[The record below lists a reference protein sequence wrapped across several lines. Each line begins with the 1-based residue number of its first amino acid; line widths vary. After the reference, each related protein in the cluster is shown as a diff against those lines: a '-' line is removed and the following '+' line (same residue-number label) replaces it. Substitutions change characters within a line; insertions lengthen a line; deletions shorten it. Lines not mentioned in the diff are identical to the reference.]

1 MALDMRGSKKSLD
14 SNPSKKNVDIDLQWI
29 KDNEVFE
36 KSRINKAQYDTSSY
50 DSMITELD
58 KSNNSLSRQ
67 VIRKMEEELLA
78 VIHDACNNNA
88 ISFANDR
95 LIELKNKYGNFFDN
109 MTPPISSLS
118 YDQQNIDLNTGE
130 IAKNIGHSNFEDG
143 RYLTQLISDDLLD
156 SFAIFFNAKNVDKEI
171 KDDVASKLSEENRKN
186 ILLHL
191 LKLFNKENSWY
202 KPKHNNIPFN
212 EGSFL
217 DGVGSILLGSSKIQN
232 KYDIA
237 TLITFMDSCE
247 YFKMDNLPEL
257 VVYYKRLLSQPNYLK
272 AYDEF
277 FNGLDQ
283 DMINNI
289 TSNQT
294 KHSFEINADIKNF
307 ILKDMPSD
315 LTKLEKAIYIYSKLC
330 KILDYDMEYYNDNA
344 NKKFI
349 AEESISDVDLSN
361 NNVVCYTFSYIYS
374 GLLREIGIDQ
384 IKEAKINKGEFVN
397 KHASVEFVVDNIVI
411 MADSTHAGAEI
422 GDLTTLKVENK
433 INGLRCS
440 QFNIEKQN
448 KVNQAKKKVEMIL
461 EKEKTDEETN
471 YFLPSQEKLD
481 SMTSIDKYI
490 LFNDLVA
497 ATPLTGV
504 SLLGYIQVL
513 KDRLNLYIITKV
525 EKDLDQN
532 DLIINIK
539 MRPLGVEKTY
549 FENVAI
555 SYKINARNKEI
566 IYNGSN
572 FVNGLSNHF
581 VPSSRRQLKK
591 TFDY

>member
-14 SNPSKKNVDIDLQWI
+14 SNPSKNNVDIDLQWF

-36 KSRINKAQYDTSSY
+36 KSKINKAQYDTSSY

-67 VIRKMEEELLA
+67 DIRKMEDELLSL
-78 VIHDACNNNA
+78 IHDASNNNA

-109 MTPPISSLS
+109 MTSPISSLS
-118 YDQQNIDLNTGE
+118 YGQQNIDLNTGE

-143 RYLTQLISDDLLD
+143 RYLTQLISDDLLV

-212 EGSFL
+212 EVSFL
-217 DGVGSILLGSSKIQN
+217 DSVGSILLGKDKIQN
-232 KYDIA
+232 KYDVA

-374 GLLREIGIDQ
+374 GLLREIGIGQ

-397 KHASVEFVVDNIVI
+397 KHASVEFIVDNIVI

-461 EKEKTDEETN
+461 EKEKIDEETN

-572 FVNGLSNHF
+572 FVNGLSNHS
-581 VPSSRRQLKK
+581 VPSSRRQL
-591 TFDY
+591 

>member
-14 SNPSKKNVDIDLQWI
+14 SNPSKNNVDIDLQWI

-67 VIRKMEEELLA
+67 DIRKMEEELLA
-78 VIHDACNNNA
+78 VIHDASNNNA
-88 ISFANDR
+88 ISFANER
-95 LIELKNKYGNFFDN
+95 LIELKNKYGYFFDH
-109 MTPPISSLS
+109 MTPPVSSLS
-118 YDQQNIDLNTGE
+118 YGQQNIDLNTRE
-130 IAKNIGHSNFEDG
+130 IAGIIGHSNFEDG

-247 YFKMDNLPEL
+247 YFKMDNLSEL
-257 VVYYKRLLSQPNYLK
+257 VVYYKRLLSQPNYLE
-272 AYDEF
+272 AYDKF
-277 FNGLDQ
+277 FNELDQ

-307 ILKDMPSD
+307 VLKDMPSD

-411 MADSTHAGAEI
+411 MADSTLAGAEI

-471 YFLPSQEKLD
+471 YFLPSQERLD

-539 MRPLGVEKTY
+539 MKPLGVEKTY
-549 FENVAI
+549 FENAAI

-572 FVNGLSNHF
+572 FVNRLSNNS
-581 VPSSRRQLKK
+581 VPSSGR
-591 TFDY
+591 

>member
-14 SNPSKKNVDIDLQWI
+14 SNPSKNNVDIDLQWI

-36 KSRINKAQYDTSSY
+36 KSKINKAQYDTSSY

-67 VIRKMEEELLA
+67 DIRKMEEDLLA
-78 VIHDACNNNA
+78 LIHDASNNNA

-95 LIELKNKYGNFFDN
+95 LIELKNKYWNFFDN

-118 YDQQNIDLNTGE
+118 YGQQNIDLNTRE

-143 RYLTQLISDDLLD
+143 RYLTQLISDNLLD

-212 EGSFL
+212 EVSFL
-217 DGVGSILLGSSKIQN
+217 DGVGSILLGKDKIQN
-232 KYDIA
+232 KYDVA

-294 KHSFEINADIKNF
+294 KHSFEINTDIKNF

-344 NKKFI
+344 NKKFV

-549 FENVAI
+549 FENAAI

-572 FVNGLSNHF
+572 FVNGLSNHS
-581 VPSSRRQLKK
+581 VPSSRRQL
-591 TFDY
+591 

>member
-14 SNPSKKNVDIDLQWI
+14 SNPSKNNVDIDLQWI

-67 VIRKMEEELLA
+67 DIRKMEEELLA
-78 VIHDACNNNA
+78 VIHDASNNNA
-88 ISFANDR
+88 ISFANER
-95 LIELKNKYGNFFDN
+95 LIELKNKYGDFFDH
-109 MTPPISSLS
+109 MTPPVSSLS
-118 YDQQNIDLNTGE
+118 YGQQNIDLNTRE
-130 IAKNIGHSNFEDG
+130 IAGIIGHSNFEDG

-217 DGVGSILLGSSKIQN
+217 DGVGSILLGKDKIQN

-257 VVYYKRLLSQPNYLK
+257 VVYYKRLLSQPNYLE

-349 AEESISDVDLSN
+349 VEKSISDVDLSN

-397 KHASVEFVVDNIVI
+397 KHASVEFIVDNIVI

-549 FENVAI
+549 FENAAI

-572 FVNGLSNHF
+572 FVNGLSNHS
-581 VPSSRRQLKK
+581 VPSSRRQL
-591 TFDY
+591 

>member
-14 SNPSKKNVDIDLQWI
+14 SNPSKNNVDIDLQWI

-36 KSRINKAQYDTSSY
+36 KSIINKAQYDTSSY
-50 DSMITELD
+50 DSMIAELD

-67 VIRKMEEELLA
+67 DIRKMEEELLA
-78 VIHDACNNNA
+78 VIHDASNNNA

-118 YDQQNIDLNTGE
+118 YGQQNIDLNTGE
-130 IAKNIGHSNFEDG
+130 IAKNIWHSNFEDG

-212 EGSFL
+212 EVSFL
-217 DGVGSILLGSSKIQN
+217 DSVEAILLGKDKIQN
-232 KYDIA
+232 EYDVA

-257 VVYYKRLLSQPNYLK
+257 VVYYKRLLSQPNYLE

-461 EKEKTDEETN
+461 EKEKTNEETN

-549 FENVAI
+549 FENAAI

-572 FVNGLSNHF
+572 FVNGLSNHS
-581 VPSSRRQLKK
+581 VSSSGR
-591 TFDY
+591 

>member
-14 SNPSKKNVDIDLQWI
+14 SNPSKNNVDIDLQWI

-67 VIRKMEEELLA
+67 DIRKMEEELLA
-78 VIHDACNNNA
+78 VIHDASNNNA

-118 YDQQNIDLNTGE
+118 YGQQNIDLNTGE

-156 SFAIFFNAKNVDKEI
+156 SFAIFFNAKNVDKKI

-212 EGSFL
+212 EVSFL
-217 DGVGSILLGSSKIQN
+217 DGVGSILLGKDKIQN
-232 KYDIA
+232 KYDVA

-257 VVYYKRLLSQPNYLK
+257 VVYYKRLLSQPNYLE

-289 TSNQT
+289 TYNQT

-411 MADSTHAGAEI
+411 MADSTLAGAEI

-471 YFLPSQEKLD
+471 YFLPSQERLD

-539 MRPLGVEKTY
+539 MKPLGVEKTY
-549 FENVAI
+549 FENAAI

-566 IYNGSN
+566 I
-572 FVNGLSNHF
+572 
-581 VPSSRRQLKK
+581 
-591 TFDY
+591 

>member
-14 SNPSKKNVDIDLQWI
+14 SNPGKNNVDIDLQWI

-36 KSRINKAQYDTSSY
+36 KSKINKAQYDISSY

-67 VIRKMEEELLA
+67 DIRKMEEELLA
-78 VIHDACNNNA
+78 LIHDASNNNA

-118 YDQQNIDLNTGE
+118 YGQQNINLNTEE

-212 EGSFL
+212 EVSFL
-217 DGVGSILLGSSKIQN
+217 DGVGSILLGKGKIQN
-232 KYDIA
+232 EYDVA

-294 KHSFEINADIKNF
+294 KHSFAINADIKNF

-330 KILDYDMEYYNDNA
+330 KILDYDMDYYNDNA

-539 MRPLGVEKTY
+539 MRPLRVEKTY
-549 FENVAI
+549 FENAAI

-572 FVNGLSNHF
+572 FVNGLSNHS
-581 VPSSRRQLKK
+581 VPSSRRQL
-591 TFDY
+591 

>member
-14 SNPSKKNVDIDLQWI
+14 SNSSKNNVDIDLQWI

-36 KSRINKAQYDTSSY
+36 KSIINKTQYDTSSY

-67 VIRKMEEELLA
+67 DIRKMEEELLA
-78 VIHDACNNNA
+78 LIHDASNNNA

-95 LIELKNKYGNFFDN
+95 LIDLKNKYVNFFDN
-109 MTPPISSLS
+109 MTSPISSLS
-118 YDQQNIDLNTGE
+118 YGQQNIDLNTGE

-212 EGSFL
+212 EVSFL
-217 DGVGSILLGSSKIQN
+217 DGVGSILLGKDKIQN
-232 KYDIA
+232 EYDVA

-257 VVYYKRLLSQPNYLK
+257 VVYYKRLLSQPNYLE

-330 KILDYDMEYYNDNA
+330 KILDYDMDYYNDNA

-349 AEESISDVDLSN
+349 VEESISDVDLSN

-411 MADSTHAGAEI
+411 MADSTYAGAEI

-448 KVNQAKKKVEMIL
+448 KVNQAKKKVEMIV

-549 FENVAI
+549 FENAAI

-572 FVNGLSNHF
+572 FVNRLSNNS
-581 VPSSRRQLKK
+581 VPSSGR
-591 TFDY
+591 

>member
-36 KSRINKAQYDTSSY
+36 KSKINKAQYDTSSY

-67 VIRKMEEELLA
+67 DIRKMEEELLA

-130 IAKNIGHSNFEDG
+130 IAKNIVHSNFEDG

-232 KYDIA
+232 KYDVA

-257 VVYYKRLLSQPNYLK
+257 VVYYKRLLSQPNYLE
-272 AYDEF
+272 AYDKF
-277 FNGLDQ
+277 FNELDQ

-307 ILKDMPSD
+307 VLKDMPSD

-349 AEESISDVDLSN
+349 SEESISDVDLSN

-448 KVNQAKKKVEMIL
+448 KVNQAKKKVEIIL

-539 MRPLGVEKTY
+539 MKPLGVEKTY
-549 FENVAI
+549 FENAAI

-572 FVNGLSNHF
+572 FVNRLSNNS
-581 VPSSRRQLKK
+581 VPSSGR
-591 TFDY
+591 

>member
-1 MALDMRGSKKSLD
+1 MRGSKKSLD
-14 SNPSKKNVDIDLQWI
+14 SDSSKNNVDIDLQWI

-36 KSRINKAQYDTSSY
+36 KSKINKAQYDTSSY

-58 KSNNSLSRQ
+58 KSNNLLSRQ
-67 VIRKMEEELLA
+67 DIRKMEEELLA

-118 YDQQNIDLNTGE
+118 YDQQNIDLNTEE

-156 SFAIFFNAKNVDKEI
+156 SFAIFFNAINVDKEI

-257 VVYYKRLLSQPNYLK
+257 VVYYKRLLSQPNYLE
-272 AYDEF
+272 AYDKF
-277 FNGLDQ
+277 FNELDQ

-307 ILKDMPSD
+307 VLKDMPSD

-349 AEESISDVDLSN
+349 SEESISDVDLSN

-481 SMTSIDKYI
+481 NMTSIDKYI

-539 MRPLGVEKTY
+539 MKPLGVEKTY
-549 FENVAI
+549 FENAAI

-572 FVNGLSNHF
+572 FVNRLSNNS
-581 VPSSRRQLKK
+581 VPSSRRQL
-591 TFDY
+591 

>member
-14 SNPSKKNVDIDLQWI
+14 SNPSKNNVDIDLQWI

-58 KSNNSLSRQ
+58 KINNSLSRQ
-67 VIRKMEEELLA
+67 DIRKMEEELLA
-78 VIHDACNNNA
+78 VIHDASNNNA
-88 ISFANDR
+88 ISFANER
-95 LIELKNKYGNFFDN
+95 LIELKNKYGDFFDH
-109 MTPPISSLS
+109 MTPPVSSLS
-118 YDQQNIDLNTGE
+118 YGQQNIDLNTRE
-130 IAKNIGHSNFEDG
+130 IAGIIGHSNFEDG

-257 VVYYKRLLSQPNYLK
+257 VVYYKRLLSQPNYLE
-272 AYDEF
+272 AYDKF
-277 FNGLDQ
+277 FNELDQ

-307 ILKDMPSD
+307 VLKDMPSD

-471 YFLPSQEKLD
+471 YFLPSQERLD

-539 MRPLGVEKTY
+539 MKPLGVEKTY
-549 FENVAI
+549 FENAAI

-572 FVNGLSNHF
+572 FVNRLSNNS
-581 VPSSRRQLKK
+581 VPSSRRQL
-591 TFDY
+591 

>member
-14 SNPSKKNVDIDLQWI
+14 SNPSKNNVNIDLQWI

-36 KSRINKAQYDTSSY
+36 KSIINKAQYDTSSY

-67 VIRKMEEELLA
+67 DIRKMEEELLA
-78 VIHDACNNNA
+78 VIHDASNNNA

-118 YDQQNIDLNTGE
+118 YGQQNIDLNTEE

-156 SFAIFFNAKNVDKEI
+156 SFAIFFNAKNVDKKI

-212 EGSFL
+212 EVSFL
-217 DGVGSILLGSSKIQN
+217 DSVGSILLGKDKIQN
-232 KYDIA
+232 KYDVA

-283 DMINNI
+283 DMINSI

-315 LTKLEKAIYIYSKLC
+315 LTKLEKTIYIYSKLC

-349 AEESISDVDLSN
+349 AEESISDVGLSN

-461 EKEKTDEETN
+461 EKEKIDEETN

-549 FENVAI
+549 FENAAI

-572 FVNGLSNHF
+572 FVNGLSNHS
-581 VPSSRRQLKK
+581 VPSSRRQL
-591 TFDY
+591 

>member
-14 SNPSKKNVDIDLQWI
+14 SNPSKNNVDIDLQWI

-67 VIRKMEEELLA
+67 DIRKMEEELLA
-78 VIHDACNNNA
+78 VIHDASNNNA
-88 ISFANDR
+88 ISFANER
-95 LIELKNKYGNFFDN
+95 LIELKNKYGDFFDH
-109 MTPPISSLS
+109 MTPPVSSLS
-118 YDQQNIDLNTGE
+118 YGQQNIDLNTRE
-130 IAKNIGHSNFEDG
+130 IAGIIGHSNFEDG

-257 VVYYKRLLSQPNYLK
+257 VVYYKRLLSQPNYLE
-272 AYDEF
+272 AYDKF
-277 FNGLDQ
+277 FNELDQ

-307 ILKDMPSD
+307 VLKDMPSD

-411 MADSTHAGAEI
+411 MADSTLAGAEI

-471 YFLPSQEKLD
+471 YFLPSQERLD

-513 KDRLNLYIITKV
+513 KNRLNLYIITKV

-539 MRPLGVEKTY
+539 MKPLGVEKTY
-549 FENVAI
+549 FENAAI

-572 FVNGLSNHF
+572 FVNRLSNNS
-581 VPSSRRQLKK
+581 VPSSGR
-591 TFDY
+591 

>member
-1 MALDMRGSKKSLD
+1 MRGSKKSLD
-14 SNPSKKNVDIDLQWI
+14 SNPSKNNVDIDLQWI

-67 VIRKMEEELLA
+67 DIRKMEEELLA
-78 VIHDACNNNA
+78 VIHDASNNNA
-88 ISFANDR
+88 ISFANER
-95 LIELKNKYGNFFDN
+95 LIELKNKYGDFFDH
-109 MTPPISSLS
+109 MTPPVSSLS
-118 YDQQNIDLNTGE
+118 YGQQNIDLNTRE
-130 IAKNIGHSNFEDG
+130 IAGIIGHSNFEDG

-257 VVYYKRLLSQPNYLK
+257 VVYYKRLLSQPNYLE
-272 AYDEF
+272 AYDKF
-277 FNGLDQ
+277 FNELDQ

-307 ILKDMPSD
+307 VLKDMPSD

-471 YFLPSQEKLD
+471 YFLPSQERLD

-539 MRPLGVEKTY
+539 MKPLGVEKTY
-549 FENVAI
+549 FENAAI

-572 FVNGLSNHF
+572 FVNRLSNNS
-581 VPSSRRQLKK
+581 VPSSRRQL
-591 TFDY
+591 

>member
-14 SNPSKKNVDIDLQWI
+14 SNPSKNNVDIDLQWI

-36 KSRINKAQYDTSSY
+36 KSKINKAQYDTSSY

-67 VIRKMEEELLA
+67 DIRKMEDELLSL
-78 VIHDACNNNA
+78 IHDASNNNA

-109 MTPPISSLS
+109 MTSPISSLS
-118 YDQQNIDLNTGE
+118 YGQQNIDLNTGE

-156 SFAIFFNAKNVDKEI
+156 SFAIFFNAKNVDKKI

-212 EGSFL
+212 EVSFL
-217 DGVGSILLGSSKIQN
+217 DGVGSILLGKDKIQN
-232 KYDIA
+232 KYDVA

-257 VVYYKRLLSQPNYLK
+257 VVYYKRLLSQPNYLE

-374 GLLREIGIDQ
+374 GLLREIGIGQ

-397 KHASVEFVVDNIVI
+397 KHASVEFIVDNIVI

-461 EKEKTDEETN
+461 EKEKTNEETN

-549 FENVAI
+549 FENAAI

-572 FVNGLSNHF
+572 FVNGLSNHS
-581 VPSSRRQLKK
+581 VPSSRRQL
-591 TFDY
+591 

>member
-1 MALDMRGSKKSLD
+1 MALDMRGFKKSLD
-14 SNPSKKNVDIDLQWI
+14 SNPSKNNVNIDLQWI

-36 KSRINKAQYDTSSY
+36 KPIINKAQYDTSSY

-67 VIRKMEEELLA
+67 DIRKMEEELLA
-78 VIHDACNNNA
+78 VIHDASNNNA

-118 YDQQNIDLNTGE
+118 YGQQNIDLNTEE

-212 EGSFL
+212 EVSFL
-217 DGVGSILLGSSKIQN
+217 DGVGSILLGKGKIQN
-232 KYDIA
+232 EYDVA

-330 KILDYDMEYYNDNA
+330 KILDYDMDYYNDNA

-539 MRPLGVEKTY
+539 MRPLRVEKTY
-549 FENVAI
+549 FENAAI

-572 FVNGLSNHF
+572 FVNGLSNHS
-581 VPSSRRQLKK
+581 VPSSRRQL
-591 TFDY
+591 

>member
-14 SNPSKKNVDIDLQWI
+14 SNPSKNNVDIDLQWI

-67 VIRKMEEELLA
+67 DIRKMEEELLA
-78 VIHDACNNNA
+78 VIHDASNNNA
-88 ISFANDR
+88 ISFANER
-95 LIELKNKYGNFFDN
+95 LIELKNKYGDFFDH
-109 MTPPISSLS
+109 MTPPVSSLS
-118 YDQQNIDLNTGE
+118 YGQQNIDLNTRE
-130 IAKNIGHSNFEDG
+130 IAGIIGHSNFEDG

-257 VVYYKRLLSQPNYLK
+257 VVYYKRLLSQPNYLE
-272 AYDEF
+272 AYDKF
-277 FNGLDQ
+277 FNELDQ

-307 ILKDMPSD
+307 VLKDMPSD

-471 YFLPSQEKLD
+471 YFLPSQERLD

-539 MRPLGVEKTY
+539 MKPLGVEKTY
-549 FENVAI
+549 FENAAI

-572 FVNGLSNHF
+572 FVNRLSNNS
-581 VPSSRRQLKK
+581 VPSSRRQL
-591 TFDY
+591 

>member
-14 SNPSKKNVDIDLQWI
+14 SNPSKNNVDIDLQWF

-36 KSRINKAQYDTSSY
+36 KSKINKAQYDTSSY

-67 VIRKMEEELLA
+67 DIRKMEDELLSL
-78 VIHDACNNNA
+78 IHDASNNNA

-109 MTPPISSLS
+109 MTSPISSLS
-118 YDQQNIDLNTGE
+118 YGQQNIDLNTGE

-212 EGSFL
+212 EVSFL
-217 DGVGSILLGSSKIQN
+217 DGVGSILLGKDKIQN
-232 KYDIA
+232 KYDVA

-461 EKEKTDEETN
+461 EKEKIDEETN

-549 FENVAI
+549 FENAAI

-572 FVNGLSNHF
+572 FVNGLSNHS
-581 VPSSRRQLKK
+581 VPSSRRQL
-591 TFDY
+591 

>member
-14 SNPSKKNVDIDLQWI
+14 SNPSKNNVDTDLQWI

-36 KSRINKAQYDTSSY
+36 KSKINKAQYDTSSY

-67 VIRKMEEELLA
+67 DIRKMEDELLSL
-78 VIHDACNNNA
+78 IHDASNNNA

-109 MTPPISSLS
+109 MTSPISSLS
-118 YDQQNIDLNTGE
+118 YGQQNIGLNTGE

-212 EGSFL
+212 EVSFL
-217 DGVGSILLGSSKIQN
+217 DSVGSILLGKDKIQN
-232 KYDIA
+232 KYDVA

-549 FENVAI
+549 FENAAI

-572 FVNGLSNHF
+572 FVNGLSNHS
-581 VPSSRRQLKK
+581 VSSSGR
-591 TFDY
+591 

>member
-36 KSRINKAQYDTSSY
+36 KSKINKAQYDTSSY

-67 VIRKMEEELLA
+67 DIRKMEEELLA

-257 VVYYKRLLSQPNYLK
+257 VVYYKRLLSQPNYLE
-272 AYDEF
+272 AYDKF
-277 FNGLDQ
+277 FNELDQ

-307 ILKDMPSD
+307 VLKDMPSD

-349 AEESISDVDLSN
+349 AEESIFDVDLSN

-411 MADSTHAGAEI
+411 MADSTLAGAEI

-448 KVNQAKKKVEMIL
+448 KVNQAKKKVKMIL

-471 YFLPSQEKLD
+471 YFLPSQERLD

-539 MRPLGVEKTY
+539 MKPLGVEKTY
-549 FENVAI
+549 FENAAI

-572 FVNGLSNHF
+572 FVNRLSNNS
-581 VPSSRRQLKK
+581 VPSSGR
-591 TFDY
+591 

>member
-14 SNPSKKNVDIDLQWI
+14 SNPSKNNVDIDLQWI

-36 KSRINKAQYDTSSY
+36 KSKINKAQYDISSY

-67 VIRKMEEELLA
+67 DIRKIEEELLA
-78 VIHDACNNNA
+78 LIHDASNNNA

-118 YDQQNIDLNTGE
+118 YGQQNINLNTEE

-212 EGSFL
+212 EVSFL
-217 DGVGSILLGSSKIQN
+217 DGVGSILLGKGKIQN
-232 KYDIA
+232 EYDVA

-283 DMINNI
+283 DMINSI

-374 GLLREIGIDQ
+374 WLLREIGIDQ

-549 FENVAI
+549 FENAAI

-572 FVNGLSNHF
+572 FVNRLSNNS
-581 VPSSRRQLKK
+581 VPSSGR
-591 TFDY
+591 

>member
-14 SNPSKKNVDIDLQWI
+14 SNSSKNNVDIDLQWI

-36 KSRINKAQYDTSSY
+36 KSKINKDQYDTSSY

-67 VIRKMEEELLA
+67 DIRKMEEELLA
-78 VIHDACNNNA
+78 VIHDASNNNA

-118 YDQQNIDLNTGE
+118 YGQQNIDLNTEE

-212 EGSFL
+212 EVSFL
-217 DGVGSILLGSSKIQN
+217 DGVGSILLGKDKIQN
-232 KYDIA
+232 KYDVA

-247 YFKMDNLPEL
+247 YFKMNNLPEL
-257 VVYYKRLLSQPNYLK
+257 VVYYKRLLSQPNYLE

-411 MADSTHAGAEI
+411 MADSTLAGAEI

-471 YFLPSQEKLD
+471 YFLPSQERLD

-549 FENVAI
+549 FENAAI

-572 FVNGLSNHF
+572 FVNGLSNHS
-581 VPSSRRQLKK
+581 VSSSGR
-591 TFDY
+591 

>member
-67 VIRKMEEELLA
+67 DIRKMEEELLA

-581 VPSSRRQLKK
+581 VPSSRRQL
-591 TFDY
+591 

>member
-14 SNPSKKNVDIDLQWI
+14 SNPSKNNVDIDLQWI

-36 KSRINKAQYDTSSY
+36 KSIINKAQYDTSSY
-50 DSMITELD
+50 DSMIAELD

-67 VIRKMEEELLA
+67 DIRKMEEELLA
-78 VIHDACNNNA
+78 VIHDASNNNA

-118 YDQQNIDLNTGE
+118 YGQQNIDLNTGE
-130 IAKNIGHSNFEDG
+130 IAKNIWHSNFEDG

-212 EGSFL
+212 EVSFL
-217 DGVGSILLGSSKIQN
+217 DSVEAILLGKDKIQN
-232 KYDIA
+232 EYDVA

-257 VVYYKRLLSQPNYLK
+257 VVYYKRLLSQPNYLE

-411 MADSTHAGAEI
+411 MADSTLAGAEI

-471 YFLPSQEKLD
+471 YFLPSQERLD

-549 FENVAI
+549 FENAAI

-572 FVNGLSNHF
+572 FVNGLSNHS
-581 VPSSRRQLKK
+581 VSSSGR
-591 TFDY
+591 

>member
-14 SNPSKKNVDIDLQWI
+14 SNPSKNNVDIDLQWI

-67 VIRKMEEELLA
+67 DIRKMEEELLA
-78 VIHDACNNNA
+78 VIHDASNNNA
-88 ISFANDR
+88 ISFANER
-95 LIELKNKYGNFFDN
+95 LIELKNKYGDFFDH
-109 MTPPISSLS
+109 MTPSVSSLS
-118 YDQQNIDLNTGE
+118 YGQQNIDLNIRE
-130 IAKNIGHSNFEDG
+130 IAGIIGHSNFEDG

-257 VVYYKRLLSQPNYLK
+257 VVYYKRLLSQPNYLE
-272 AYDEF
+272 AYDKF
-277 FNGLDQ
+277 FNELDQ

-307 ILKDMPSD
+307 VLKDMPSD

-411 MADSTHAGAEI
+411 MADSTLAGAEI

-471 YFLPSQEKLD
+471 YFLPSQERLD

-539 MRPLGVEKTY
+539 MKPLGVEKTY
-549 FENVAI
+549 FENAAI

-572 FVNGLSNHF
+572 FVNRLSNNS
-581 VPSSRRQLKK
+581 VPSSGR
-591 TFDY
+591 

>member
-14 SNPSKKNVDIDLQWI
+14 SNPSKNNVDIDLQWI

-36 KSRINKAQYDTSSY
+36 KSKINKAQYDISSY

-67 VIRKMEEELLA
+67 DIRKMEEELLA
-78 VIHDACNNNA
+78 LIHDASNNNA

-118 YDQQNIDLNTGE
+118 YGQQNINLNTEE

-171 KDDVASKLSEENRKN
+171 KDDVANKLSEENRKN

-212 EGSFL
+212 EVSFL
-217 DGVGSILLGSSKIQN
+217 DGVGSILLGKGKIQN
-232 KYDIA
+232 EYDVA

-283 DMINNI
+283 DMINSI

-549 FENVAI
+549 FENAAI

-572 FVNGLSNHF
+572 FVNGLSNHS
-581 VPSSRRQLKK
+581 VPSSRRQL
-591 TFDY
+591 